1 MPGGDKECWPD
12 KQTCAVMCSELAR
25 LLTIRNSMS
34 HRGVVR
40 REGLVAA
47 RNTILKKDGLL
58 AALVTLKLNLY

>member
-1 MPGGDKECWPD
+1 
-12 KQTCAVMCSELAR
+12 MCSELVR

-40 REGLVAA
+40 EGLLAA

-58 AALVTLKLNLY
+58 AALVIKNGATGIFKEEQKVG